1 MKLPEYD
8 NRTPNT
14 PLYSSKETPPFET
27 IKFLLLG
34 IGLPLGIVAC
44 LLLVAYLLLRSLFH

>member
-14 PLYSSKETPPFET
+14 PLYSPKETPPFET

-34 IGLPLGIVAC
+34 IGLPVGILAC
-44 LLLVAYLLLRSLFH
+44 VLLVAFLLLRAIFH

>member
-1 MKLPEYD
+1 MKLPEFD

-27 IKFLLLG
+27 IKFLVFG

-44 LLLVAYLLLRSLFH
+44 VLFVGYTLLSALFH

>member
-14 PLYSSKETPPFET
+14 PLYSSKESPPFET

-34 IGLPLGIVAC
+34 VGLPLGIVAC
-44 LLLVAYLLLRSLFH
+44 LLLLAFFVLRSLFH